1 VSISI
6 TINGDT
12 ASEAIRE
19 VLTLAGSMGMVHATA
34 TSAAALTA
42 GSSDLSADRQTAAPA
57 AAGTAEPKTDGAKEP
72 AKTTRKKAE
81 KPGPAAPPE
90 PAPEV
95 KAEDAA
101 DEAAESAKAVEAAA
115 AEAKVDPAEVF
126 DRNVMRNAGGDYA
139 KLYGMPAAQ
148 EDGPKI
154 IGYPAFSKVPDEEIE
169 KATRAL
175 RAAIETNPYNRTK
188 VA

>member
-1 VSISI
+1 MSISI

-19 VLTLAGSMGMVHATA
+19 VLTLAGSMGMVQATA
-34 TSAAALTA
+34 TSVAALTA
-42 GSSDLSADRQTAAPA
+42 GSSDLSADRQTTAPA
-57 AAGTAEPKTDGAKEP
+57 AAAAAEPAKEP
-72 AKTTRKKAE
+72 AKATRKKAD
-81 KPGPAAPPE
+81 KPAPAAPPE

-101 DEAAESAKAVEAAA
+101 DEAAESEKGVEAAA

>member
-1 VSISI
+1 MNINVNFIVGVSDDLKSLLLQGFASI
-6 TINGDT
+6 
-12 ASEAIRE
+12 AR
-19 VLTLAGSMGMVHATA
+19 LAA
-34 TSAAALTA
+34 
-42 GSSDLSADRQTAAPA
+42 SDLSSDKTTSEPA
-57 AAGTAEPKTDGAKEP
+57 AEPKTDGAKEP
-72 AKTTRKKAE
+72 AKRTTRKAAD
-81 KPGPAAPPE
+81 KPAPAAPAE
-90 PAPEV
+90 PTPEV

-101 DEAAESAKAVEAAA
+101 DEAAESTKAVEAAA
-115 AEAKVDPAEVF
+115 AEAKVEPSEVF
-126 DRNVMRNAGGDYA
+126 DRNVMRNAGGEYA

-175 RAAIETNPYNRTK
+175 RAAIVENPYKRSK

>member
-1 VSISI
+1 MNINLNVIIGVSEDFKALLLQ
-6 TINGDT
+6 GV
-12 ASEAIRE
+12 AG
-19 VLTLAGSMGMVHATA
+19 LARFVVSDV
-34 TSAAALTA
+34 
-42 GSSDLSADRQTAAPA
+42 SSDDRQTTHPSA
-57 AAGTAEPKTDGAKEP
+57 EP
-72 AKTTRKKAE
+72 AKELAKATRKKAE
-81 KPGPAAPPE
+81 PKAGPTAPPE
-90 PAPEV
+90 PTPEV
-95 KAEDAA
+95 KAQDAA
-101 DEAAESAKAVEAAA
+101 DEAAESTKAVEAAA

-175 RAAIETNPYNRTK
+175 RAAIVENPYNRTK

>member
-6 TINGDT
+6 TINGES

-19 VLTLAGSMGMVHATA
+19 ILTLAGSMGVTQATA
-34 TSAAALTA
+34 TSVPALAT
-42 GSSDLSADRQTAAPA
+42 GMSDVSSDKGAPEAAPE
-57 AAGTAEPKTDGAKEP
+57 TKVDTAKEP
-72 AKTTRKKAE
+72 AKSTRKKAAD
-81 KPGPAAPPE
+81 KPAPAAPPE

-95 KAEDAA
+95 KAQDAA
-101 DEAAESAKAVEAAA
+101 DEAAESTAAVEATA

-126 DRNVMRNAGGDYA
+126 DRNVMRNAGGEYA

-175 RAAIETNPYNRTK
+175 RAAIVENPYNRTK